1 MNGEKK
7 CVKINV
13 NKDLCEGM
21 RCLGTVFDGIYTL
34 WNQMVYAISNVRI
47 FDIIDILAIAW
58 IIYKAIGFLIET
70 RAGLLVKGLTVIFGT
85 YLIARWF
92 ELTVVSWLLSV
103 VVDSALIV
111 MAIIFQ
117 PEIRRMLEKVGHT
130 KLIGSKK
137 YDDEGETI
145 RSCIDDVTKAAGA
158 MQQSKF
164 GALIVFERETQLGDI
179 INTGTVID
187 AESSV
192 SMVNNVFF
200 PNSPLHDGAMI
211 IRNGRIYAAGCILPL
226 TQRPDIS
233 SHLGTRHR
241 AAIGISENSDAVVL
255 VVSEETGTISIVH
268 NGEMKR
274 NYNSVSAYA
283 ELSKYLLSERFE
295 EKDNAIISALKSLK
309 LDFLSKKEKKEEEVE
324 KSED

>member
-1 MNGEKK
+1 MGA
-7 CVKINV
+7 I
-13 NKDLCEGM
+13 
-21 RCLGTVFDGIYTL
+21 FDGIYTL
-34 WNQMVYAISNVRI
+34 WNQIIYAIVNLRF

-70 RAGLLVKGLTVIFGT
+70 RAGLLVKGLSVIFGT

-103 VVDSALIV
+103 IVDSALVV

-130 KLIGSKK
+130 KLLSSKK
-137 YDDEGETI
+137 YDDEGESV
-145 RSCIDDVTKAAGA
+145 RSSIDAVTKAAGS
-158 MQQSKF
+158 MQQAKV

-192 SMVNNVFF
+192 SMINNIFF

-211 IRNGRIYAAGCILPL
+211 VREGRIYAAGCILPL

-233 SHLGTRHR
+233 SQLGTRHR
-241 AAIGISENSDAVVL
+241 AAIGMSENSDAVVL
-255 VVSEETGTISIVH
+255 VVSEETGTISIAV
-268 NGEMKR
+268 NGEMTR
-274 NYNSVSAYA
+274 DYNPVSAYA
-283 ELSKYLLSERFE
+283 QLSKYLLNDQMDN
-295 EKDNAIISALKSLK
+295 KDNAIISVVKNFK
-309 LDFLSKKEKKEEEVE
+309 FFDFLSKGKKTEGEVE
-324 KSED
+324 NSED

>member
-1 MNGEKK
+1 MGA
-7 CVKINV
+7 I
-13 NKDLCEGM
+13 
-21 RCLGTVFDGIYTL
+21 FDGIYTL
-34 WNQMVYAISNVRI
+34 WNQMVYAVSNVRI

-58 IIYKAIGFLIET
+58 IIYKAIGFLLET

-85 YLIARWF
+85 YLLARWF
-92 ELTVVSWLLSV
+92 DLTVVSWLLSV

-111 MAIIFQ
+111 VAIIFQ

-130 KLIGSKK
+130 KLLGSKK
-137 YDDEGETI
+137 YDDEGEII
-145 RSCIDDVTKAAGA
+145 RSCIDDVVKAAVA
-158 MQQSKF
+158 MQQSKV

-211 IRNGRIYAAGCILPL
+211 IRQGRIYAAGCILPL

-255 VVSEETGTISIVH
+255 VVSEETGTISIAN
-268 NGEMKR
+268 NGEMER
-274 NYNSVSAYA
+274 DFNSVSAYA
-283 ELSKYLLSERFE
+283 QLSKFLLSDDIDK
-295 EKDNAIISALKSLK
+295 KDNVIISALKNLK
-309 LDFLSKKEKKEEEVE
+309 LFSSVSKSKKEEGEVKE
-324 KSED
+324 SED

>member
-1 MNGEKK
+1 MGA
-7 CVKINV
+7 I
-13 NKDLCEGM
+13 L
-21 RCLGTVFDGIYTL
+21 DGIYTL
-34 WNQMVYAISNVRI
+34 WNQIVYAISNVRV

-58 IIYKAIGFLIET
+58 IIYKAIGFLLET

-85 YLIARWF
+85 YLIASWF

-111 MAIIFQ
+111 VAIIFQ

-130 KLIGSKK
+130 KLLGSKK
-137 YDDEGETI
+137 YDDEGEII
-145 RSCIDDVTKAAGA
+145 RSSIDVVTKAAGA
-158 MQQSKF
+158 MQQSKV

-211 IRNGRIYAAGCILPL
+211 IRDGRIYAAGCILPL

-255 VVSEETGTISIVH
+255 VVSEETGTISIAH
-268 NGEMKR
+268 NGELKR
-274 NYNSVSAYA
+274 DYNAVSAYA
-283 ELSKYLLSERFE
+283 ELSKFLLSERMD
-295 EKDNAIISALKSLK
+295 EKDNAIISAIKGLK
-309 LDFLSKKEKKEEEVE
+309 LFSFSSKKEKAEEEVE